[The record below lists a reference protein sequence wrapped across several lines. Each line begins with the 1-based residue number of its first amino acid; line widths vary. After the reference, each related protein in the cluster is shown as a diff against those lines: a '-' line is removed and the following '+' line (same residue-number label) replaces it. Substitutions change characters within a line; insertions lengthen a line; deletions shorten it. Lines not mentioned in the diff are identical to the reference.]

1 MEQAC
6 IRVILSLH
14 MTKNPFINA
23 VAASVY
29 IAAVASLMFYGGKIF
44 PPKDT
49 ILTPIAVLS
58 LFTLSAAMMGY
69 LFLYQPI
76 MLFLDGHKKNAV
88 NLFLRTVAVFG
99 GITVLIFILLLLGV
113 FR

>member
-1 MEQAC
+1 
-6 IRVILSLH
+6 

-23 VAASVY
+23 LVATAY
-29 IAAVASLMFYGGKIF
+29 ITLVGSFMFYGSKLF

-58 LFTLSAAMMGY
+58 LFTLSAAVMGY
-69 LFLYQPI
+69 LFFYQPV

-88 NLFLRTVAVFG
+88 NLFLRTVAVFA
-99 GITVLIFILLLLGV
+99 GITVLIFVLLLLGV

>member
-1 MEQAC
+1 
-6 IRVILSLH
+6 

-23 VAASVY
+23 LSATLYITLVA
-29 IAAVASLMFYGGKIF
+29 LFMFYGVKVL

-49 ILTPIAVLS
+49 ILTPIAIIS

-69 LFLYQPI
+69 LFLYQPVQ
-76 MLFLDGHKKNAV
+76 FLIDGHKKKAV
-88 NLFLRTVAVFG
+88 NLFLQTIVVFAG
-99 GITVLIFILLLLGV
+99 LTILVFVLLFLGV